1 MVEAELERLQ
11 KHTTEDWIP
20 SASCHVT
27 FWHHVEGYLETVGPL
42 GEQLGTDYHRDQ
54 LDLKVGI
61 PLLWI

>member
-1 MVEAELERLQ
+1 MVEAELEWLQ
-11 KHTTEDWIP
+11 KHTEDWTP

-42 GEQLGTDYHRDQ
+42 GEQLGTDSHQEQ
-54 LDLKVGI
+54 LGSEAGI